1 MYGEECVIRSEA
13 EKMVKDAVDDYLSI
27 DQLQEILTSILGDD
41 IMVIEDE
48 DRPEEEDG

>member
-13 EKMVKDAVDDYLSI
+13 EKMVKNAIDDYLSI
-27 DQLQEILTSILGDD
+27 DQLQEILTAIFGDD

-48 DRPEEEDG
+48 DRQEEEDG

>member
-1 MYGEECVIRSEA
+1 MYGEECVTRSEA
-13 EKMVKDAVDDYLSI
+13 EQMVKKAVDDYLSI
-27 DQLQEILTSILGDD
+27 DQLQEILTTVCGDD